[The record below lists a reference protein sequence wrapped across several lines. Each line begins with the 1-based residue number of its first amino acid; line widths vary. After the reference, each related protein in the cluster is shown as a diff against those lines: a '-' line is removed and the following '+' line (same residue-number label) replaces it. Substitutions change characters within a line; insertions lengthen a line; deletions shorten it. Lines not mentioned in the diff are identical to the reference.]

1 MTDEI
6 KKTTAAKEAQ
16 ETKQE
21 VKKCAV
27 EKADEKQLAE
37 NKPVRKTYSDSH
49 SRMTTIKD
57 KNHAVSIMVSSSEPE
72 QLDYMMKS
80 AEESVFG
87 KGSWKGSFSSMDS
100 GAAELPE
107 ETKKDVSDDKSLAVK
122 DDSNMP
128 AMFRDFSDLTDIRK
142 EMDSFSKMFDDE
154 MARMMPSFMKQ
165 TMRLNSMMDRL
176 LSQRDSFFDF

>member
-16 ETKQE
+16 EAKQE

-27 EKADEKQLAE
+27 EKADDKQQLAE

-49 SRMTTIKD
+49 TRMTTIKD

-72 QLDYMMKS
+72 QLDEMMKS

-87 KGSWKGSFSSMDS
+87 EGGWKGSFSTLDS
-100 GAAELPE
+100 KNAAELLHLP
-107 ETKKDVSDDKSLAVK
+107 
-122 DDSNMP
+122 
-128 AMFRDFSDLTDIRK
+128 RC
-142 EMDSFSKMFDDE
+142 
-154 MARMMPSFMKQ
+154 
-165 TMRLNSMMDRL
+165 L
-176 LSQRDSFFDF
+176 LPWNGLS